1 MASNLKSR
9 LARIRKDRQEGG
21 LSGTRPLVEPS
32 DSPRPAFLQSWEAV
46 CPFVYA
52 RTLSEPL
59 AFPPSCDPAPFFRS
73 GWEGG
78 EVASSRLRFFDLET
92 TGLSGGT
99 GTVAFLGSV
108 GRLQGSSLVQRQ
120 LFLADYPGEGPF
132 IEALLAALLEDG
144 DAADSGEVVLASYNG
159 RAFDL
164 PLLRTRC
171 VLNGLVFPEV
181 LHLDL
186 LHPARRLWRKVYGGA
201 SLGLLESAVLARDRG
216 SDIPGALIPGL
227 YFDFLKGADVPQM
240 AQVLSHN
247 AQDVYSLAALF
258 AVFLGILAEPLAQ
271 LARDDLDRAGLSA
284 LLFRAGRPAEG
295 EALLRAAAEAGDEAA
310 GIGLVR
316 LLARAGRDAER
327 AEALGLLGGGA
338 LGEVERAKYLE
349 HKARDWRA
357 ALEATRRAQAALD
370 DARNE
375 GGLSWERG
383 LRIGKGLAARRT
395 RLERKIAR
403 EEGREA

>member
-21 LSGTRPLVEPS
+21 HSGTRPAAEGPAPS
-32 DSPRPAFLQSWEAV
+32 RPAFLETWDEV
-46 CPFVYA
+46 CPFVYS

-59 AFPPSCDPAPFFRS
+59 AFPPSFDPAPFFRS

-78 EVASSRLRFFDLET
+78 VVASSRLRFFDLET

-108 GRLQGSSLVQRQ
+108 GRIQGARLVQRQ

-132 IEALLAALLEDG
+132 IEALLSALLEAGESD
-144 DAADSGEVVLASYNG
+144 DSGGVILASYNG
-159 RAFDL
+159 RSFDL

-171 VLNGLVFPEV
+171 VMNGLALPEG

-186 LHPARRLWRKVYGGA
+186 LHPARRLWRRVHGGA
-201 SLGLLESAVLARDRG
+201 SLGLLESAVLGWDRG
-216 SDIPGALIPGL
+216 PDVPGALIPGL
-227 YFDFLKGADVPQM
+227 YFDFLKGAEVPLM

-247 AQDVYSLAALF
+247 AEDVHSLAALF
-258 AVFLGILAEPLAQ
+258 AAFLGILAEPLAS

-284 LLFRAGRPAEG
+284 LLFRAGRMAEG

-316 LLARAGRDAER
+316 LLARAGRDAELAR
-327 AEALGLLGGGA
+327 ALGLLGEGA
-338 LGEVERAKYLE
+338 LGEMERAKYLE
-349 HKARDWRA
+349 HWARDWRA
-357 ALEATRRAQAALD
+357 ALEATGRAQAALD
-370 DARNE
+370 LSRDG
-375 GGLSWERG
+375 GGLSWERCQ
-383 LRIGKGLAARRT
+383 RIGAGLSARRI